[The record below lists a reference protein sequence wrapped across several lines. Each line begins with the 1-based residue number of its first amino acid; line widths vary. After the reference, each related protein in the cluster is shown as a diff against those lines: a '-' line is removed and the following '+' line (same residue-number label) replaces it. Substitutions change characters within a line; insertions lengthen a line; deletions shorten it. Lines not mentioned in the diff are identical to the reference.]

1 MHEAV
6 EVCDRLRDSTNQVY
20 DNLQAQVELL
30 GQPLSFGDGPGE
42 GLRLLLGSEVLGF
55 EALGVDDRDAE
66 APKLKGRITESRWL
80 LPASLQKFDPRC
92 ALATPADGLR
102 LGCSTVGVFRSCGMG
117 CNFDIEQEGL
127 WRMLERRLGYPI
139 ELFSVADGDTWGD
152 LRAMYT
158 STLRNG
164 SDFTEGDVLALM
176 EKPDNMRFYVPF
188 DGMISRPFWIVNST
202 ATAYLYDLAFG
213 QERNNF
219 GNFSWTLTFNPSCNV
234 KPGRDSC
241 PDRNFTFRPPKA
253 RYASAQCLVAH
264 NPMLQTEQGRR
275 MGASGVHCATTDFS
289 ALMDRTCLWGRD
301 GPAMMGYTPL
311 RCHTGQKKAL
321 LDRFGKVALG
331 PSQRADGAQADGLM
345 EAGCAWDCEHAC
357 TGTSDQYG
365 GSCHLVSRPDYME
378 EHPGKRPSPGNP
390 LRPGYFRDFWRGC
403 ELQRHPSPGG
413 SRDQY
418 FSDTCT
424 DSMAGGFSYPWLPL
438 LVYGD
443 GNGGS
448 GNVFPMQPD
457 PTPKDT
463 RTRKLHRMP
472 VLDMATLP
480 CGSSLYSPHSP
491 RRNRTLLGWA
501 TRW

>member
-6 EVCDRLRDSTNQVY
+6 EVCERLRDSTNQIY
-20 DNLQAQVELL
+20 DNLMAQLDLL
-30 GQPLSFGDGPGE
+30 GSPLSFGDQPGE

-55 EALGVDDRDAE
+55 EALGVDDRNAE
-66 APKLKGRITESRWL
+66 GPTLKGRITESRWL
-80 LPASLQKFDPRC
+80 IPASLEAFDPRC
-92 ALATPADGLR
+92 TFAVPADAAR

-127 WRMLERRLGYPI
+127 WRQLERRLGYPI
-139 ELFSVADGDTWGD
+139 ELFSVAGTEVWTD

-176 EKPDNMRFYVPF
+176 EKPDDFRFYVPF
-188 DGMISRPFWIVNST
+188 AGMTSRAFWIVNGT
-202 ATAYLYDLAFG
+202 ASAYLYDLAFG

-219 GNFSWTLTFNPSCNV
+219 GNFSWTLTPYCNV
-234 KPGRDSC
+234 KPGRDTC
-241 PDRNFTFRPPKA
+241 PDQNFSFRPPRA
-253 RYASAQCLVAH
+253 RYAVAQCLVAH

-275 MGASGVHCATTDFS
+275 MGASGVHCATTDFP
-289 ALMDRTCLWGRD
+289 ALHDRTCLWGRD
-301 GPAMMGYTPL
+301 GPAMMSYTPM
-311 RCHTGQKKAL
+311 RCHTGQKKVL
-321 LDRFGKVALG
+321 LSRFGMGALG
-331 PSQRADGAQADGLM
+331 PSQQLDGGYSTGVM

-378 EHPGKRPSPGNP
+378 EHPGQRPSPNNP

-403 ELQRHPSPGG
+403 ELQTHPPKKST
-413 SRDQY
+413 S
-418 FSDTCT
+418 SDPYWSSTCT

-438 LVYGD
+438 LIHSE
-443 GNGGS
+443 NS
-448 GNVFPMQPD
+448 IFAMQPD
-457 PTPKDT
+457 PTPKDS
-463 RTRKLHRMP
+463 RTRRLHRLP
-472 VLDMATLP
+472 VLDITTLP
-480 CGSSLYSPHSP
+480 CTSSLSPPHSP